1 MTNFLRKINLIQ
13 DLNFKLNVSKI
24 DFTTKFR
31 DNVDESNL
39 GYEPFEVFKSS
50 SNEYKGNIY
59 NNNFEL
65 KKRRK
70 FFDTSYT
77 FAKAEGILIEENQQL
92 NIKVEIN
99 GFKKQ
104 MILFFGMMIIFYLIF
119 ICGSLF
125 FEDKNPLPVVVLPFI
140 LLHMC
145 LMLGLPYF
153 LIKRSV
159 TRMAYDLER
168 DFHYW
173 VTKS

>member
-24 DFTTKFR
+24 DFTKKFR
-31 DNVDESNL
+31 ENVDESNL
-39 GYEPFEVFKSS
+39 GYELFEVFKSS

-65 KKRRK
+65 KKRKK
-70 FFDTSYT
+70 FFDTSYS
-77 FAKAEGILIEENQQL
+77 FAKAEGALIEENQQL

-99 GFKKQ
+99 GFKKR

-119 ICGSLF
+119 ISGSF
-125 FEDKNPLPVVVLPFI
+125 FLDNNEVPVFVLPFLVI
-140 LLHMC
+140 HMVI
-145 LMLGLPYF
+145 MLGIPYF

-173 VTKS
+173 VTKN